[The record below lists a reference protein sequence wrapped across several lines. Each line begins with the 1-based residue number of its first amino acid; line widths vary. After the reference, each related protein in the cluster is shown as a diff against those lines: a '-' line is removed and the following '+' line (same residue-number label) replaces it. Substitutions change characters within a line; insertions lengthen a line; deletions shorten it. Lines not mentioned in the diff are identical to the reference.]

1 MFVEITLEYVFND
14 HDNKFAHDDNLCF
27 VATRSES
34 MGKHL
39 ISRYSRYKNNISFS
53 RSQNEPQHCDR
64 SVSYFHYISSSC

>member
-14 HDNKFAHDDNLCF
+14 HDNKFAHDDNLGF

-39 ISRYSRYKNNISFS
+39 ISRYSR
-53 RSQNEPQHCDR
+53 
-64 SVSYFHYISSSC
+64 